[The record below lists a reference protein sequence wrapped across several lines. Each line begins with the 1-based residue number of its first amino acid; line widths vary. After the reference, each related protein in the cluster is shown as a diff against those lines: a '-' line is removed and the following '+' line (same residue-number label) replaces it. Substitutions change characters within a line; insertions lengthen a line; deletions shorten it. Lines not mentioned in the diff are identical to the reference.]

1 LAGQWRFVGIDV
13 QLPKQ
18 QQRST
23 NPKQQQQLLHQKQ
36 HLSVVLTKACYGN
49 DQGQQMAQKQYFSV
63 RLTWLVYVLHVNL
76 DCSLDRAQQL
86 QC

>member
-49 DQGQQMAQKQYFSV
+49 DQGQQMAQKQCISRSGLPGLFMY
-63 RLTWLVYVLHVNL
+63 VNL